1 MWIALLASL
10 ICLVIA
16 VLLFTPL
23 FKKLPL
29 YTPIA
34 LFFLFQGVWILVNY
48 LVLQLLPNNTAM
60 QYIQYAGV
68 IVFGGYLILCLFY
81 SRPSSGKKTTDKKQ
95 TKSEYSNSRKRKAK
109 RN

>member
-1 MWIALLASL
+1 MWIALIASF
-10 ICLVIA
+10 ICLLIA

-34 LFFLFQGVWILVNY
+34 LFFLFEGVWTLVNY
-48 LVLQLLPNNTAM
+48 LVLQLSPNDSAM
-60 QYIQYAGV
+60 QYIHYAGI

-81 SRPSSGKKTTDKKQ
+81 SRPKANSKNETKTEKKAKT
-95 TKSEYSNSRKRKAK
+95 SNRRRKR
-109 RN
+109 N